1 MYISR
6 NDGSDGHNGTGR
18 YYVGVDGGGSKTL
31 AIVVDGQGNEQGRGQ
46 AGSSNPSAVGREQA
60 TRSICAAV
68 EEAARA
74 AGCAL
79 PLRAAWFGLAGV
91 DRPEDHNALLPA
103 LKALAEII
111 RITNDAELLLSA
123 LDNAVGVAVIAGT
136 GSIALGRD
144 AHGASTRA
152 GGWGYIIGDEG
163 SGYEMGRLALQAAA
177 QAADGRGPQTVL
189 LELILKHWNL
199 SGPGDIL
206 GQVYPGGD
214 NARIA
219 RLSALV
225 LAAAREGDP
234 VARKLVQHAVEQLA
248 LAALVVGDALDFE
261 DERMP
266 LALGGGLLVH
276 EADLRT
282 QVLRRIRRRRPIG
295 QVVVVEQPALSAA
308 RASIHLTQASAWMNT
323 PEAETQN
330 A

>member
-1 MYISR
+1 M
-6 NDGSDGHNGTGR
+6 GR

-31 AIVVDGQGNEQGRGQ
+31 AIVVDEQGNERGRGQ
-46 AGSSNPSAVGREQA
+46 AGSSNSSAVGREQA
-60 TRSICAAV
+60 TRSICVAV
-68 EEAARA
+68 EEAAQA
-74 AGCAL
+74 AACAL

-91 DRPEDHNALLPA
+91 DRPEDHRALLPA
-103 LKALAEII
+103 LQPLAEII

-123 LDNAVGVAVIAGT
+123 LENAVGVAVIAGT

-189 LELILKHWNL
+189 LDLILKHWNL

-206 GQVYPGGD
+206 GHVYPGGD

-219 RLSALV
+219 RLSTLV

-234 VARKLVQHAVEQLA
+234 VARKLVQHAVDELA

-282 QVLRRIRRRRPIG
+282 QVLRRIRRRRPTG

-308 RASIHLTQASAWMNT
+308 RASIHLTQASAWMSAT
-323 PEAETQN
+323 EAETQN